1 LKSEIAMI
9 NTIAC
14 PHCKRAIS
22 YERSD
27 LYTPERSLRMECTN
41 ANCQKPVLLV
51 MSADGDVKAKPTG

>member
-1 LKSEIAMI
+1 MI

-27 LYTPERSLRMECTN
+27 LYTPERSLRIECTN
-41 ANCQKPVLLV
+41 CTKPVLLV
-51 MSADGDVKAKPTG
+51 MTEDGDVTAKPK